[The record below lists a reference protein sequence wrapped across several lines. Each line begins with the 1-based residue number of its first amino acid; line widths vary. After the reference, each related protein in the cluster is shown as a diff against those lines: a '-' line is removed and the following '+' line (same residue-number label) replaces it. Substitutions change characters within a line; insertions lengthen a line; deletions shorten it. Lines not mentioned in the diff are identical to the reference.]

1 MPGECEMRECANE
14 LVHRE
19 FSVVTSSSIQVPP
32 PSQIPRRA
40 PDLPFELPPRILW
53 FASRRDRRRSREGQ
67 CDGQNGHN
75 AKGRELFWHPQ
86 AVARPKLSEG
96 CRLCTVQCF
105 ADARA
110 PLFLFQ
116 HSRSGGEKEAF
127 TQLHRFTGTADLRT
141 CGSYESRVGLF
152 RRLAS
157 TEGQG

>member
-1 MPGECEMRECANE
+1 M
-14 LVHRE
+14 
-19 FSVVTSSSIQVPP
+19 
-32 PSQIPRRA
+32 RRA
-40 PDLPFELPPRILW
+40 KRAQRQGAGTFL
-53 FASRRDRRRSREGQ
+53 ASSGCRASKIVRGTHK
-67 CDGQNGHN
+67 CDNC
-75 AKGRELFWHPQ
+75 LFGVLCAHDC
-86 AVARPKLSEG
+86 PKG